1 MQTADTISKLEN
13 QKTKHGFHNIKMGE
27 NMNKQFIK
35 THTHTH
41 THKPTH
47 IQVAKNQ
54 KICSTPF

>member
-1 MQTADTISKLEN
+1 
-13 QKTKHGFHNIKMGE
+13 MGE

-35 THTHTH
+35 AH